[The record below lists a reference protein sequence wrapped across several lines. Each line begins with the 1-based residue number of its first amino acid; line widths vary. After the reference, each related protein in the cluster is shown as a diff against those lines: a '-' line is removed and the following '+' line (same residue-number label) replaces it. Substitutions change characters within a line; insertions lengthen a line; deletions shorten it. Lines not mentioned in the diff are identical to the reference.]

1 MDYYTSLHLF
11 IAVDFAQTY
20 CSCFQCKEM
29 KPTFLLALTKSFP
42 ELAQVSLLAGQTD
55 EERGVTV
62 WQKFPTNNFE

>member
-42 ELAQVSLLAGQTD
+42 ELAQVSLLAG
-55 EERGVTV
+55 
-62 WQKFPTNNFE
+62 